1 MGGRVSVTT
10 AGLARH
16 YGPVRALDGVDV
28 TLADGVV
35 HGLLGAS
42 GAGKTT
48 LLRILAGQEF
58 PSAGRVTGTG
68 GGVCLV
74 REDQSYPDTY
84 RVGDALRAAALLQPH
99 WSAEVAHDLVAR
111 FGLPLDRR
119 VTKLSRGLRSML
131 GATIGIASRAPLT
144 LLDEPYLGLDAGSR
158 ATLSRA
164 LLADYAEH
172 PRTIVLSSHLIDEVA
187 DLLEHVV
194 VLDRGRVVLD
204 DEVDAL
210 RGRAVTVS
218 GPAASVERF
227 VAGTAELHR
236 EQLGPILRVTAVGTS
251 AAVPGDLEVTP
262 VSLQQLIIHTASAP
276 DADRGETR

>member
-1 MGGRVSVTT
+1 MSVTT
-10 AGLARH
+10 AGLTRH

-28 TLADGVV
+28 TLADGTV

-58 PSAGRVTGTG
+58 PSAGTVTGTG

-74 REDQSYPDTY
+74 REDQTYPDTY
-84 RVGDALRAAALLQPH
+84 RVAHALRAAALLQPH
-99 WSAEVAHDLVAR
+99 WSAEVARELVTA

-119 VTKLSRGLRSML
+119 VGKLSRGMRSML
-131 GATIGIASRAPLT
+131 GATVGIASRAPLT

-204 DEVDAL
+204 DDVDAL

-218 GPAASVERF
+218 GPAGSVERF
-227 VAGTAELHR
+227 VAGCGELHR
-236 EQLGPILRVTAVGTS
+236 EQLGPTLRVTAVGTPD
-251 AAVPGDLEVTP
+251 AVPAELEVAP
-262 VSLQQLIIHTASAP
+262 VSLQQLIVHTASAP
-276 DADRGETR
+276 DAHREETR

>member
-1 MGGRVSVTT
+1 VSVRTS
-10 AGLARH
+10 GLSRR
-16 YGPVRALDGVDV
+16 YGDVHALADVDV
-28 TLADGVV
+28 TFADGVV
-35 HGLLGAS
+35 HGLFGAS

-58 PSAGRVTGTG
+58 PSAGTVAGTG

-74 REDQSYPDTY
+74 REDQAYPDTY
-84 RVGDALRAAALLQPH
+84 RVGHALRAAALLQPL
-99 WSAEVAHDLVAR
+99 WSAAVARDLVAA

-119 VTKLSRGLRSML
+119 VGRLSRGQRSML
-131 GATIGIASRAPLT
+131 GATVGIASRAPLT
-144 LLDEPYLGLDAGSR
+144 LLDEPYLGLDAGAR

-172 PRTIVLSSHLIDEVA
+172 PRTVVLSSHLIDEVA

-204 DEVDAL
+204 DDIDAL

-218 GPAASVERF
+218 GPVASVEDF
-227 VAGTAELHR
+227 VAGAAELHR
-236 EQLGPILRVTAVGTS
+236 ERMGPTLRVTAVGTP
-251 AAVPGDLEVTP
+251 AAVPAGLEVTS
-262 VSLQQLIIHTASAP
+262 VSLQQLVVHTASAP
-276 DADRGETR
+276 DADPGETR